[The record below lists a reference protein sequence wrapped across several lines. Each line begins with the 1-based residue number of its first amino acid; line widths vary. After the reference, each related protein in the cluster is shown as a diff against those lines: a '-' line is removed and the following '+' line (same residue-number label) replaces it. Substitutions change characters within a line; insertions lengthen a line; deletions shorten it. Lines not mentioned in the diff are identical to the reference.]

1 MKRRIFFGLAPLF
14 ILLLAMGIYAVTLFA
29 KLGGRIDVILRE
41 NFRSVLAGQEMKE
54 TAERMDS
61 ALFFSLAGEEDR
73 GRKLYAQNL
82 PAFRKSLRT
91 ELGNITLPGEAEL
104 AAKVKQ
110 LHEDYTRRAEV
121 FWATPDL
128 TVRRQ
133 MYFAEMLPAFTRI
146 KDGAQEVIRINQDNM
161 VQSDLA
167 ARRLA
172 AESTRYMIFAIAA
185 GVAGAVFFA
194 VRLQRSILEPIGRLT
209 TVSKELGEG
218 KLDQV
223 VPVNSQDE
231 LGQLADTFNK
241 MATKLRAYRQAMG
254 DQVLQARQMTEITF
268 SAFPD
273 PIIAL
278 NADGRIDFTN
288 LAATKFLYHT
298 GQTDSLPASVQAEV
312 DRVFQGAPDFL
323 PTSFERVL
331 VFRVDGQEVFMLP
344 RVIGMRDESGHIFG
358 VAVILQD
365 VTRLRLLDEVKTNL
379 VSTVSHELKT
389 PLTSVRM
396 GLHLLLEER
405 IGTLNNKQTE
415 LLLAARE
422 DSERLLRMINDL
434 LDLAKLESGRAV
446 LPSDVIEPRELV
458 ESAGEDLR
466 GLVES
471 RGSRLVTETDPE
483 LPKVFVDAQQI
494 SHVFSNF
501 VSNAVKHTKAGEEI
515 VLRARKHDNTIRFSV
530 LDHGPGIAP
539 KYRARVFDRFF
550 RVPGAEVTGAG
561 LGLAIAK
568 EIVLAQGGT
577 IGVTSTPTEG
587 TEFYFDLPP
596 ARDGANS

>member
-14 ILLLAMGIYAVTLFA
+14 ILLLAMGVYAVTLFA

-82 PAFRKSLRT
+82 PVFRESLRT

-104 AAKVKQ
+104 ATKLKQ
-110 LHEDYTRRAEV
+110 AHEEYARARRT
-121 FWATPDL
+121 FWATPDWRPAAKCIS
-128 TVRRQ
+128 VRCSQPLR
-133 MYFAEMLPAFTRI
+133 ASKT
-146 KDGAQEVIRINQDNM
+146 
-161 VQSDLA
+161 
-167 ARRLA
+167 ARRKSFASIRRIWCSPIARPAISA
-172 AESTRYMIFAIAA
+172 AESTRYMILAIVA
-185 GVAGAVFFA
+185 GIAGAVFFA
-194 VRLQRSILEPIGRLT
+194 ARLQRSILAADPSPND
-209 TVSKELGEG
+209 VSKELGEG

-223 VPVNSQDE
+223 VPVSSHDE
-231 LGQLADTFNK
+231 FGQLADTFNK

-288 LAATKFLYHT
+288 PAATRFLYHT
-298 GQTDSLPASVQAEV
+298 GQTDSIPASVQAEV
-312 DRVFQGAPDFL
+312 DRVFRGAPDFL

-331 VFRVDGQEVFMLP
+331 VFRVEGHEVFMLP

-405 IGTLNNKQTE
+405 IGALNNKQTE

-434 LDLAKLESGRAV
+434 LDLAKLESGKAV
-446 LPSDVIEPRELV
+446 LPSEVIEPRELV

-471 RGSRLVTETDPE
+471 RGSRLVTKDR
-483 LPKVFVDAQQI
+483 V
-494 SHVFSNF
+494 
-501 VSNAVKHTKAGEEI
+501 
-515 VLRARKHDNTIRFSV
+515 
-530 LDHGPGIAP
+530 GIAESLRRCATDFARLFEFRL
-539 KYRARVFDRFF
+539 KCRQAHESRRGDRAPREE
-550 RVPGAEVTGAG
+550 A
-561 LGLAIAK
+561 
-568 EIVLAQGGT
+568 
-577 IGVTSTPTEG
+577 
-587 TEFYFDLPP
+587 
-596 ARDGANS
+596 